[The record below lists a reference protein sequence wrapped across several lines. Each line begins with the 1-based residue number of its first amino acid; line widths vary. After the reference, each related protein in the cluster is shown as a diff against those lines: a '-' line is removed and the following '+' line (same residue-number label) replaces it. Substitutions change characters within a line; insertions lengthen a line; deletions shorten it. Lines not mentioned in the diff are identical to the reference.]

1 MWGYFQTKT
10 KLHVLFLVANGQ
22 DSSQQCVTT
31 PMIFRWVPQSHD
43 SLNKPF
49 RAKFLHQSDIWLVVW
64 YMAFIYPYIRNV
76 IIPTDE
82 LIFFRG
88 VGEPPTRYQWKSD
101 IFWQDRHFP
110 CVHLWMVASP
120 CCLARFSIFP
130 YFVPVIFKYMF
141 VVKNRLI
148 CFWKEAIPPLTL
160 IYLFMFFHFIY
171 GMSSFPLTFIFFRGV
186 GIPPT
191 RYIINHH

>member
-1 MWGYFQTKT
+1 MMSNPGCGGISRPKQNCMFFFWWLY
-10 KLHVLFLVANGQ
+10 GQ

-64 YMAFIYPYIRNV
+64 NMAFIYPYIRNV

-88 VGEPPTRYQWKSD
+88 VGEPPTRYQWKSH

-120 CCLARFSIFP
+120 CCLARYVFHILFQLFSSICSLSKIVWYVFE
-130 YFVPVIFKYMF
+130 K
-141 VVKNRLI
+141 RL
-148 CFWKEAIPPLTL
+148 
-160 IYLFMFFHFIY
+160 
-171 GMSSFPLTFIFFRGV
+171 FR
-186 GIPPT
+186 
-191 RYIINHH
+191 R